1 MEKSERSLAP
11 EWLKNA
17 GNGSG
22 GGTSNHHNPS
32 SRSDGHLSYPKRN
45 RSSKSSASG
54 DSHRPYLDRSLSSN
68 SRTSS
73 SSNGSIKHDKN
84 YSRSYSNFNRNNRD
98 RDRDRSA
105 VTDHWDTDFSDPLR
119 SILPGRNENDLLRR
133 SQSMLARATDD
144 LSALRISFNSRSNS
158 LSNSDYSNAPSVVSQ
173 ADVQKVPFE
182 RDFPS
187 LQSEER
193 PVTPELSRVS
203 SPVLSRG
210 VQSMPVVNSVLTSGD
225 ARTLADVPTEV
236 GGNSTGFSPGLQ
248 PAGPTSFG
256 ATTTS
261 GGLNMAE
268 ALVRPSA
275 RLHSSENQKLEE
287 LAIIQSKRLIP
298 MTPTVPKSSV
308 PNPSDRLKPK
318 TAARAI
324 EPAVTPRNGYIRSDA
339 PKPSLTPKLQVLKP
353 VLENGAH
360 PASKDV
366 TSPTAAMNTRNANLH
381 PAAPPSIAPAISKNP
396 ANPKLERKAQA
407 QSRTDFFNSVR
418 KKSMISTSV
427 TAESN
432 PVLSTPTLERTD
444 EENKDVASNPTS
456 PSNKNCDVS
465 NCNGEASITNWS
477 FNLGSEEE
485 QYNLMRTMGW
495 QPASVSSD
503 DDEGL
508 TEDEIREF
516 CQKYME
522 LKPALKRFL
531 VKLEETCQDEAS
543 SEPSP
548 ADGTN

>member
-22 GGTSNHHNPS
+22 GGTSTHHNPS
-32 SRSDGHLSYPKRN
+32 SHSDGPLSTYPKRN
-45 RSSKSSASG
+45 RPSKSSASG

-68 SRTSS
+68 ARTSS

-119 SILPGRNENDLLRR
+119 SILPWRNENDLLRR
-133 SQSMLARATDD
+133 SQSMLSRENDE
-144 LSALRISFNSRSNS
+144 SALRISFNSRSNS
-158 LSNSDYSNAPSVVSQ
+158 LRNSDYSNAPSVVSQ
-173 ADVQKVPFE
+173 ADVQQVPFE

-193 PVTPELSRVS
+193 PVTPELSRVP
-203 SPVLSRG
+203 SPGLSRG
-210 VQSMPVVNSVLTSGD
+210 VQSMLIVNSMLTSGD
-225 ARTLADVPTEV
+225 ARTLADVFTEV
-236 GGNSTGFSPGLQ
+236 GGNSTGSSPGLQ
-248 PAGPTSFG
+248 PAFPTSFG
-256 ATTTS
+256 AISTS

-275 RLHSSENQKLEE
+275 RSHSSENQKLEE

-308 PNPSDRLKPK
+308 PNSSDRLKPK
-318 TAARAI
+318 TAARVI
-324 EPAVTPRNGYIRSDA
+324 EPAVTPKNGYLRSEV

-360 PASKDV
+360 PASKDA

-381 PAAPPSIAPAISKNP
+381 PAGPPCIAPVISKNP
-396 ANPKLERKAQA
+396 AKPKLERKAQA

-432 PVLSTPTLERTD
+432 PVLSTFTLERTD
-444 EENKDVASNPTS
+444 EENKDVISNPTS
-456 PSNKNCDVS
+456 PSTKNCDVS
-465 NCNGEASITNWS
+465 KCNGNASITNRS

-485 QYNLMRTMGW
+485 QYNFMRTMGW

-516 CQKYME
+516 CEKYME
-522 LKPALKRFL
+522 LKPALKGFL
-531 VKLEETCQDEAS
+531 IKLEVTCQDEES
-543 SEPSP
+543 SEPRP
-548 ADGTN
+548 ADRTN